1 VSRAADCHIVFTHG
15 PQHHHPFSHGHLHAD
30 AGSFE
35 LELDGLPLVVDSG
48 SYLYGSDPLL
58 RDHMRGARAHN
69 TVIVDGVEPM
79 HPTATFQWDS
89 VAAAEALGF
98 GVVEDVMAT
107 GCRRH
112 LPGLDGPGLDHTR
125 ALVRIGATVIVID
138 TLGPRAGVINVAH
151 TAVLYFHT
159 TVAPGVATVEG
170 NLVSL
175 TDAARF
181 VRVFEVLD
189 EPRAQIDLIE
199 NAVDLAAI
207 YSPAY
212 GERVTGTAI
221 RVSVPVHE
229 TIALV
234 CVLRSP
240 EVSVT
245 RARTR
250 IGQIGCAVNEG
261 HVRRILS
268 LRLDPFAVFVGG
280 RTIVDA
286 SAPPSSRDPSRP
298 SGSLEWLDEIDA

>member
-1 VSRAADCHIVFTHG
+1 
-15 PQHHHPFSHGHLHAD
+15 
-30 AGSFE
+30 
-35 LELDGLPLVVDSG
+35 
-48 SYLYGSDPLL
+48 
-58 RDHMRGARAHN
+58 
-69 TVIVDGVEPM
+69 
-79 HPTATFQWDS
+79 
-89 VAAAEALGF
+89 
-98 GVVEDVMAT
+98 MAT

-112 LPGLDGPGLDHTR
+112 LPGLDGPGVDHTR
-125 ALVRIGATVIVID
+125 ALARIGGTVIVID
-138 TLGPRAGVINVAH
+138 TLAPRAGVISADQ

-159 TVAPGVATVEG
+159 TVAPGVARLEG
-170 NLVSL
+170 NQVSL

-199 NAVDLAAI
+199 DAVDLAAI

-212 GERVTGTAI
+212 GECMTGTTI
-221 RVSVPVHE
+221 RVSVPVRE

-250 IGQIGCAVNEG
+250 IGQISCAIDEG
-261 HVRRILS
+261 HTRRILS
-268 LRLDPFAVFVGG
+268 VRLDPFGVFVGG
-280 RTIVDA
+280 RAIVGA
-286 SAPPSSRDPSRP
+286 SAPAPRDPSRP